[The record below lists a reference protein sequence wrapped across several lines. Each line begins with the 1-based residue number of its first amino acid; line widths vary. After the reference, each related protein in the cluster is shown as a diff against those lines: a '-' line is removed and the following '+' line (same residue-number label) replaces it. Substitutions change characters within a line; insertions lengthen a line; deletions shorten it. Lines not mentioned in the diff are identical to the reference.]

1 MGGTVGDA
9 SDVSAAFPPGRRVF
23 RQDSGGM
30 ARWPQSSGSGSWP
43 FVGRERELGQIE
55 QALATEGCPGVVL
68 YGSAGVGKSRLAREA
83 LTRAGQRGGAIEW
96 VQATRAA
103 ASIPLGAFAA
113 LLPDAVDSRDHAQML
128 RGVAAE
134 LAGRTSGRLLLGID
148 DAHLLDEVSAALT
161 LHLAVA
167 GSAFVVATV
176 RDDQPP
182 DDAIVTLWKD
192 AGAVRIDL
200 AAIDEQQAGTVLEH
214 ALNGPV
220 ALGLRRWA
228 FRRSQGNLLFL
239 HELVTD
245 GLATGAIDYRD
256 GAWQV
261 QRSTGPGPALSE
273 MVLQRLRGLDAP
285 EREAIELLS
294 IGQPLPLDVVEQLV
308 DDRVLAA
315 LEAGGLITIGTLGE
329 GAPVRLAHPLYG
341 EVVDANMTRLGGRA
355 LRRRL
360 AAVVSSRAPRPRQE
374 LRVATWLLDAGE
386 PVAPDVLLKA
396 AEQALAAPA
405 PDLAARLAQRA
416 LDDGAGL
423 PAALLLARALVAR
436 NRFAEAEELLA
447 PYETEL
453 PEDRAVA
460 YAELRAASVLFWGLQ
475 RPADALALIE
485 RLEGRAT
492 QRATRD
498 GLLPLR
504 LLTTG
509 PVRGWPEA
517 AQRGTDAL
525 ADDTLDPAARARIAR
540 GFVTTLLYVG
550 RVEEAIALTEGQR
563 PPIPLRGELDDQA
576 LVLWGLVRIEG
587 GHRWRELASVLTDL
601 ERQAADAD
609 DELAQSS
616 TALLLGG
623 LATLR
628 GLRDDGIRWT
638 REAISRLEHRD
649 ATAMLPI
656 ALSLHARALCLAGD
670 VAGAR
675 ATVQRTAQALR
686 GAPLAYQEP
695 FLVRAEAIVLALEG
709 EASRGVGLLLDAA
722 ARLPTGPLYAGH
734 LLYDAFRQGARPAD
748 VVEDLR
754 AAAAAAPATITRA
767 TLAHV
772 EAALADDAEQLLAA
786 AAQLREMGAA
796 LWASDAA
803 GQAAAVLR
811 RAGRQDSARRAAA
824 LAAKDRA
831 ECAVERIPALTVQE
845 LDAPD
850 LTTREREVA
859 ALAARDYP
867 NAEIADALVLS
878 VRTVETHLYRAMSK
892 LGVTRRSELAQLL

>member
-1 MGGTVGDA
+1 
-9 SDVSAAFPPGRRVF
+9 
-23 RQDSGGM
+23 M
-30 ARWPQSSGSGSWP
+30 APWPQSSGSGSWP
-43 FVGRERELGQIE
+43 FVGRERELQQI
-55 QALATEGCPGVVL
+55 ADARAIEGCPGVVL

-83 LTRAGQRGGAIEW
+83 LARAEGRGAAIEW

-200 AAIDEQQAGTVLEH
+200 TAIDEAQVGTVLEQ

-220 ALGLRRWA
+220 SLDLRRWA
-228 FRRSQGNLLFL
+228 YRRSEGNLLFL
-239 HELVTD
+239 HELITD

-256 GAWQV
+256 GAWQAT
-261 QRSTGPGPALSE
+261 SASGPGPALSE

-315 LEAGGLITIGTLGE
+315 LERSGLITIGAADE

-341 EVVDANMTRLGGRA
+341 DVVDASMTRLGGRA

-360 AAVVSSRAPRPRQE
+360 AAVVTERGPRMRQE

-386 PVAPDVLLKA
+386 PVAADVLLKA

-436 NRFAEAEELLA
+436 NRFAEAEALLA
-447 PYETEL
+447 PHEPDL
-453 PEDRAVA
+453 PADLIVA
-460 YAELRAASVLFWGLQ
+460 YAELRAVSVLFWGLQ

-485 RLEGRAT
+485 RLEERGADRAV
-492 QRATRD
+492 RD
-498 GLLPLR
+498 GLLALR

-517 AQRGTDAL
+517 AERGTAAL
-525 ADDTLDPAARARIAR
+525 ADDTLEPAARARIAR
-540 GFVTTLLYVG
+540 AFVTTLLYVG
-550 RVEEAIALTEGQR
+550 RVEDAIAQTEGLR
-563 PPIPLRGELDDQA
+563 PSIPLRGELDDQA

-587 GHRWRELASVLTDL
+587 GHDWPALARVLTEL

-616 TALLLGG
+616 TALLLGM
-623 LATLR
+623 LATIR

-638 REAISRLEHRD
+638 REAIARLERRD
-649 ATAMLPI
+649 ATGMLPI
-656 ALSLHARALCLAGD
+656 ALSLHTRALCLAGD

-675 ATVQRTAQALR
+675 ATIERTARALR
-686 GAPLAYQEP
+686 GEPLAYQRP
-695 FLVRAEAIVLALEG
+695 FLVRAKAIVLALEG
-709 EASRGVGLLLDAA
+709 EVQRGMQLLLDAA
-722 ARLPTGPLYAGH
+722 AELPTGPLYANH
-734 LLYDAFRQGARPAD
+734 LRYDAFRLGARPGEVVAD
-748 VVEDLR
+748 VR
-754 AAAAAAPATITRA
+754 ATAQAAPSAVTRA
-767 TLAHV
+767 TQAHV
-772 EAALADDAEQLLAA
+772 EAALADDPDQLLAA
-786 AAQLREMGAA
+786 ADELRAMGAA
-796 LWASDAA
+796 LWASEAA
-803 GQAAAVLR
+803 GQAAAALR

-831 ECAVERIPALTVQE
+831 ECAVERIPALAVAE

-867 NAEIADALVLS
+867 NADIADALVLS

-892 LGVTRRSELAQLL
+892 LGVTRRSELARLL

>member
-1 MGGTVGDA
+1 
-9 SDVSAAFPPGRRVF
+9 
-23 RQDSGGM
+23 M

-43 FVGRERELGQIE
+43 FVGRERELDQVE
-55 QALATEGCPGVVL
+55 SALATEGCPGVVL
-68 YGSAGVGKSRLAREA
+68 YGAAGVGKSRLAREA
-83 LTRAGQRGGAIEW
+83 LARAGSRGVAVEW

-113 LLPDAVDSRDHAQML
+113 LLPDAVDSRDHAQLL

-134 LAGRTSGRLLLGID
+134 LARRTSGRLLLGID

-161 LHLAVA
+161 LHLAMA
-167 GSAFVVATV
+167 GSAFIVATV

-182 DDAIVTLWKD
+182 DDAITTLWKD

-200 AAIDEQQAGTVLEH
+200 TTIDEAQAGVVLEH
-214 ALNGPV
+214 ALSGPV
-220 ALGLRRWA
+220 GLGLRRWA
-228 FRRSQGNLLFL
+228 FRRSAGNLLFL
-239 HELVTD
+239 HELITD

-261 QRSTGPGPALSE
+261 QRDAGPGRALSE

-294 IGQPLPLDVVEQLV
+294 IGQPLPLDVIEQLV
-308 DDRVLAA
+308 DDRVLSG
-315 LEAGGLITIGTLGE
+315 LEAHELITIGPLEE

-341 EVVDANMTRLGGRA
+341 EVVDASMTTLGGRA

-360 AAVVSSRAPRPRQE
+360 AAVVTERGPRQRQE

-386 PVAPDVLLKA
+386 PIATDVLLKA

-423 PAALLLARALVAR
+423 PAALLLSRALVAR
-436 NRFAEAEELLA
+436 NHFAQAEELLA
-447 PYETEL
+447 PYEGDL
-453 PEDRAVA
+453 PDEHAVA
-460 YAELRAASVLFWGLQ
+460 YAELRALSVLFWGLQ

-485 RLEGRAT
+485 RLDARAAD
-492 QRATRD
+492 RATRD

-517 AQRGTDAL
+517 AQRGTAAL

-540 GFVTTLLYVG
+540 GFVTTLPYVG
-550 RVEEAIALTEGQR
+550 RVEEAIELTDGQR

-587 GHRWRELASVLTDL
+587 GHEWTALAEELVEL

-623 LATLR
+623 LATIR
-628 GLRDDGIRWT
+628 GIRDDAIRWT
-638 REAISRLEHRD
+638 REAIARLERRD
-649 ATAMLPI
+649 ATGMLPI
-656 ALSLHARALCLAGD
+656 ALSLHARALCLSGD
-670 VAGAR
+670 AAGAR
-675 ATVQRTAQALR
+675 AALERTAQALR

-709 EASRGVGLLLDAA
+709 EAQRGADLLLDAA
-722 ARLPTGPLYAGH
+722 ADLPTGPLYANQ
-734 LLYDAFRQGARPAD
+734 LLYEAFRLGARPAAVLDD
-748 VVEDLR
+748 VR
-754 AAAAAAPATITRA
+754 AAAAAAPCTLTRA
-767 TLAHV
+767 TVAHV
-772 EAALADDAEQLLAA
+772 EAAVADDPEQLLAA
-786 AAQLREMGAA
+786 AAALRELGAA
-796 LWASDAA
+796 LWASE
-803 GQAAAVLR
+803 
-811 RAGRQDSARRAAA
+811 
-824 LAAKDRA
+824 DRK
-831 ECAVERIPALTVQE
+831 
-845 LDAPD
+845 
-850 LTTREREVA
+850 
-859 ALAARDYP
+859 
-867 NAEIADALVLS
+867 S
-878 VRTVETHLYRAMSK
+878 VV
-892 LGVTRRSELAQLL
+892 